1 MKKKLI
7 LGFIAF
13 ILIVGLW
20 SIVRWFLIIG
30 GAIFAIAAPIIYFS
44 KSNQAALEKARME
57 GDSLPEVKEVPL
69 YKPKNFK
76 QETVASLKNPD
87 GYRLMILPE
96 ETYYLKGDERVSLPE
111 TVGLMPEAAAVLPG
125 EPQTPA
131 VRVQAPAVWTQEELE
146 KLDLSDL
153 IPAVQSAFQD
163 EKVDPSLKAIGVTR
177 AALVEEGA
185 DIPNILDEHLR
196 KLLLQYADLQQQVTR
211 TDREEGMIATISDG
225 LGTVQEALE
234 NLYDRLV
241 NRKAIEIESEIEA
254 MEMKLRADG
263 LLGSEFDSQAGAES
277 I

>member
-13 ILIVGLW
+13 VLVVGLW
-20 SIVRWFLIIG
+20 AIVRWILIIG
-30 GAIFAIAAPIIYFS
+30 AAVFMIASLVIYFS
-44 KSNQAALEKARME
+44 KSNQEALEKAKLE
-57 GDSLPEVKEVPL
+57 GDKLPEVQEAPL

-76 QETVASLKNPD
+76 QETVASLRNPD

-96 ETYYLKGDERVSLPE
+96 ETYCLKGDERVSLPE
-111 TVGLMPEAAAVLPG
+111 TVGLMPEAATVLPG
-125 EPQTPA
+125 KQEAPA

-146 KLDLSDL
+146 KLELSDL
-153 IPAVQSAFQD
+153 ISAVQSAFRD
-163 EKVDPSLKAIGVTR
+163 EKVDTSLKTIGVTR

-185 DIPNILDEHLR
+185 DIPKILDEHLR
-196 KLLLQYADLQQQVTR
+196 KLLLQYAELAGQQTR

-225 LGTVQEALE
+225 LDMVQEALE

-241 NRKAIEIESEIEA
+241 NQKAIEIESEIEA

-263 LLGSEFDSQAGAES
+263 LLDSDFESETGPETT
-277 I
+277 

>member
-13 ILIVGLW
+13 VLVVGLW
-20 SIVRWFLIIG
+20 AIVRWFLIIG
-30 GAIFAIAAPIIYFS
+30 GAVFAIAAPVMYFS
-44 KSNQAALEKARME
+44 KSNQAALEKAKME
-57 GDSLPEVKEVPL
+57 GDALPEVKEVPL

-76 QETVASLKNPD
+76 QETVATLKNPD
-87 GYRLMILPE
+87 GYRLMITPD
-96 ETYYLKGDERVSLPE
+96 ETFCLKGDERVSLPE
-111 TVGLMPEAAAVLPG
+111 TVELLPESVAMLPG
-125 EPQTPA
+125 KQEAPA

-153 IPAVQSAFQD
+153 ISTVQSLFQD
-163 EKVDPSLKAIGVTR
+163 EKVDPSLTAIGVTR
-177 AALVEEGA
+177 AALVEEGTK
-185 DIPNILDEHLR
+185 IPKILDEHLR
-196 KLLLQYADLQQQVTR
+196 KLLLQYADLKQQETR
-211 TDREEGMIATISDG
+211 TEREEGMIATISDG
-225 LGTVQEALE
+225 LDTVQEALE

-263 LLGSEFDSQAGAES
+263 LLDSEFDSEAGAES